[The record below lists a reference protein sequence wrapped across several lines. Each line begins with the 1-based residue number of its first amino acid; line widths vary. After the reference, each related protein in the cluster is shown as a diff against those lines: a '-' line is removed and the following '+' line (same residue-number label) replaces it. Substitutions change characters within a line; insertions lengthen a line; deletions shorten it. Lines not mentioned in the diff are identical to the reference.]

1 MEKRT
6 FEKNAAMRIFILLT
20 LIGTLISVSSCNLNS
35 SSGALDYNN
44 VIVDEQTKILEM
56 FVAFTELQGDQL
68 NELDKAR
75 LKIIDQCTA
84 SLTVLERL
92 SDYEGNIRFR
102 DAAIELFRFYR
113 MTCENAYKEMIDI
126 LRKGEEITEVDL
138 KRLEEINA
146 SVEAREVV
154 LDNALQA
161 AQEEFT
167 GKYNISLQKTEMQDK
182 IDEMNK

>member
-1 MEKRT
+1 
-6 FEKNAAMRIFILLT
+6 MRIFLLLT
-20 LIGTLISVSSCNLNS
+20 LIGTLFNLSSCNLNPGA
-35 SSGALDYNN
+35 GALEYNN

-68 NELDKAR
+68 EELDKAR
-75 LKIIDQCTA
+75 LRIIDQCTA
-84 SLTVLERL
+84 SLKILEGL
-92 SDYEGNIRFR
+92 SDYEGNTRFR

-126 LRKGEEITEVDL
+126 LGKGEDITDSDL

-146 SVEAREVV
+146 AVEAREVI

-182 IDEMNK
+182 IDQMNE